1 MYLVLVFRHPFYF
14 SVDEVPLFAQS
25 LYVPVRRFL
34 QGLQADGLVFGFGH
48 VFFQAEP
55 AFHLLLDINSQVL
68 GVFRP
73 YFIPV
78 GDGHH
83 LVDFLEQL
91 AVLAVGARQG
101 LLQLFHPVGHDLA
114 ARVHFVQPYGDF
126 VLFLFFQGDFFV
138 EGVDVGLVVIER
150 VQFFLGILGIHS
162 RLFHELL
169 QHDAPPLEVR
179 AGGTVFEGTVQGN
192 EVFPVRHVIL

>member
-1 MYLVLVFRHPFYF
+1 M
-14 SVDEVPLFAQS
+14 
-25 LYVPVRRFL
+25 
-34 QGLQADGLVFGFGH
+34 
-48 VFFQAEP
+48 
-55 AFHLLLDINSQVL
+55 
-68 GVFRP
+68 
-73 YFIPV
+73 
-78 GDGHH
+78 
-83 LVDFLEQL
+83 
-91 AVLAVGARQG
+91 
-101 LLQLFHPVGHDLA
+101 QLFHPVGHDLA